1 MTVSEPLRLAIFDCD
16 GTLVDSQHSI
26 VASMNAAF
34 EAHAYTRVSTLDQ
47 TIDNQ
52 LIELRDHCS
61 KMGWEVVKEY
71 ADEGLSGTLSRDK
84 RPALNSLI
92 KDAYRK
98 RFDSVVCWDIS
109 RIGRSMKELILFLS
123 DMKDRGIGIC
133 SVRQGFDTSTSMGEI
148 MFQFVGILSSWERE
162 MIRERTLAGLERA
175 KSEGKTLG
183 RRKVTNDTMT
193 AKILELRTAKKS
205 IREIAS
211 EVGVSRGTVSNVLKV
226 A

>member
-1 MTVSEPLRLAIFDCD
+1 
-16 GTLVDSQHSI
+16 
-26 VASMNAAF
+26 
-34 EAHAYTRVSTLDQ
+34 
-47 TIDNQ
+47 
-52 LIELRDHCS
+52 
-61 KMGWEVVKEY
+61 MGWEIVKEY
-71 ADEGLSGTLSRDK
+71 TDEGLSGTLSRDK
-84 RPALNSLI
+84 RPALNAMI
-92 KDAYRK
+92 DDGYRK
-98 RFDSVVCWDIS
+98 KFDTVICWDIS

-175 KSEGKTLG
+175 KSEGKILG
-183 RRKVTNDTMT
+183 RRKVTNDTTT
-193 AKILELRTAKKS
+193 AKIIELRNDKKS

>member
-1 MTVSEPLRLAIFDCD
+1 MTKKVGI
-16 GTLVDSQHSI
+16 
-26 VASMNAAF
+26 
-34 EAHAYTRVSTLDQ
+34 YTRVSTLDQ

-61 KMGWEVVKEY
+61 RMGWEIVKEY

-98 RFDSVVCWDIS
+98 RFDLVVCWDIS

-175 KSEGKTLG
+175 KREGKTLG
-183 RRKVTNDTMT
+183 RRKVTNDTIT
-193 AKILELRTAKKS
+193 AKILELRNDKKS
-205 IREIAS
+205 ICEIGS
-211 EVGVSRGTVSNVLKV
+211 EVGVSRGTVNNVLKV

>member
-1 MTVSEPLRLAIFDCD
+1 MTKKVVIYA
-16 GTLVDSQHSI
+16 
-26 VASMNAAF
+26 
-34 EAHAYTRVSTLDQ
+34 RVSTLDQ
-47 TIDNQ
+47 TVDNQ

-61 KMGWEVVKEY
+61 KMGWEIVKEY
-71 ADEGLSGTLSRDK
+71 TDEGLSGTLSREK
-84 RPALNSLI
+84 RPALNAMI
-92 KDAYRK
+92 KDGYRK
-98 RFDSVVCWDIS
+98 KFDTVVCWDIS
-109 RIGRSMKELILFLS
+109 RIGRSMKELVLFLS

-183 RRKVTNDTMT
+183 RKKVTDKVIT
-193 AKILELRTAKKS
+193 AKIIELRNDKKS
-205 IREIAS
+205 FRQIAS

>member
-1 MTVSEPLRLAIFDCD
+1 
-16 GTLVDSQHSI
+16 
-26 VASMNAAF
+26 
-34 EAHAYTRVSTLDQ
+34 
-47 TIDNQ
+47 
-52 LIELRDHCS
+52 
-61 KMGWEVVKEY
+61 MGWEIVKEY
-71 ADEGLSGTLSRDK
+71 TDKGLSGTLSREK
-84 RPALNSLI
+84 RPSLNAMI
-92 KDAYRK
+92 NDGYRK
-98 RFDSVVCWDIS
+98 KFDTVVCWDIS
-109 RIGRSMKELILFLS
+109 RIGRSMKELVLFLS

-183 RRKVTNDTMT
+183 RKKVTDKVMT
-193 AKILELRTAKKS
+193 AKIIELRNEKKS
-205 IREIAS
+205 IRKIAS

>member
-1 MTVSEPLRLAIFDCD
+1 MGRKVAIYC
-16 GTLVDSQHSI
+16 
-26 VASMNAAF
+26 
-34 EAHAYTRVSTLDQ
+34 RVSTLDQ

-52 LIELRDHCS
+52 LLELRDHCS
-61 KMGWEVVKEY
+61 KMEWEVVKEY

-84 RPALNSLI
+84 RPALNALI

-123 DMKDRGIGIC
+123 DMKDRGVGIC
-133 SVRQGFDTSTSMGEI
+133 SVRQRFGTSTSMGEV
-148 MFQFVGILSSWERE
+148 MLQFVGNLSPWERE

-193 AKILELRTAKKS
+193 AMIIELRTAKKS
-205 IREIAS
+205 IRDIAS
-211 EVGVSRGTVSNVLKV
+211 EVGVSIGTVSNVLKV

>member
-1 MTVSEPLRLAIFDCD
+1 MTKKVGI
-16 GTLVDSQHSI
+16 
-26 VASMNAAF
+26 
-34 EAHAYTRVSTLDQ
+34 YTRVSTLDQ

-71 ADEGLSGTLSRDK
+71 ADEGLSGTLSREK

-175 KSEGKTLG
+175 KSQGKTLG
-183 RRKVTNDTMT
+183 RKKVTDDTMT
-193 AKILELRTAKKS
+193 AKIIELRNEGKS
-205 IREIAS
+205 IRQIAS
-211 EVGVSRGTVSNVLKV
+211 EVGISRGTVNNVLKV

>member
-1 MTVSEPLRLAIFDCD
+1 MTKKVGI
-16 GTLVDSQHSI
+16 
-26 VASMNAAF
+26 
-34 EAHAYTRVSTLDQ
+34 YTRVSTLDQ

-162 MIRERTLAGLERA
+162 MIRERTLAGLDRA
-175 KSEGKTLG
+175 KREGKTLG
-183 RRKVTNDTMT
+183 RRKVTNETMT
-193 AKILELRTAKKS
+193 AKIVELRNDKKS
-205 IREIAS
+205 IRQIAS
-211 EVGVSRGTVSNVLKV
+211 EVGVSRGTVNNVLKV

>member
-1 MTVSEPLRLAIFDCD
+1 
-16 GTLVDSQHSI
+16 
-26 VASMNAAF
+26 
-34 EAHAYTRVSTLDQ
+34 
-47 TIDNQ
+47 
-52 LIELRDHCS
+52 
-61 KMGWEVVKEY
+61 
-71 ADEGLSGTLSRDK
+71 
-84 RPALNSLI
+84 
-92 KDAYRK
+92 
-98 RFDSVVCWDIS
+98 
-109 RIGRSMKELILFLS
+109 MKELILFLS

-175 KSEGKTLG
+175 RREGKTLG

-193 AKILELRTAKKS
+193 AKIIELRNDKKS

-211 EVGVSRGTVSNVLKV
+211 EVGVSTATVHRQLKKV

>member
-1 MTVSEPLRLAIFDCD
+1 MTKKVVIYA
-16 GTLVDSQHSI
+16 
-26 VASMNAAF
+26 
-34 EAHAYTRVSTLDQ
+34 RVSTLDQ
-47 TIDNQ
+47 TVDNQ

-61 KMGWEVVKEY
+61 KMGWEIVKEY
-71 ADEGLSGTLSRDK
+71 TDEGLSGTLSRDK
-84 RPALNSLI
+84 RPALNAMI
-92 KDAYRK
+92 KDGYRK
-98 RFDSVVCWDIS
+98 KFDTVVCWDIS
-109 RIGRSMKELILFLS
+109 RIGRSMKELIMFLS

-193 AKILELRTAKKS
+193 AKIIELRNDKKS

>member
-1 MTVSEPLRLAIFDCD
+1 MTKKVVI
-16 GTLVDSQHSI
+16 
-26 VASMNAAF
+26 
-34 EAHAYTRVSTLDQ
+34 YTRVSTLDQ

-148 MFQFVGILSSWERE
+148 MFQFVRILSSWERE

-175 KSEGKTLG
+175 KSQGKTLG

-193 AKILELRTAKKS
+193 AKIIELRTAKKT

-211 EVGVSRGTVSNVLKV
+211 DVGVSRGTVSNVLKV

>member
-1 MTVSEPLRLAIFDCD
+1 MVRKVAI
-16 GTLVDSQHSI
+16 
-26 VASMNAAF
+26 
-34 EAHAYTRVSTLDQ
+34 YTRVSSLDQ
-47 TIDNQ
+47 TVDNQ

-71 ADEGLSGTLSRDK
+71 ADEGLSGTLSREK
-84 RPALNSLI
+84 RPALNALI

-109 RIGRSMKELILFLS
+109 RIGRSMKELVLFLS
-123 DMKDRGIGIC
+123 DMKGRDIGIC

-148 MFQFVGILSSWERE
+148 MFLVVGIPSSWARE

-193 AKILELRTAKKS
+193 AKIIEMRTAKKS
-205 IREIAS
+205 IRDIAS
-211 EVGVSRGTVSNVLKV
+211 EVGVSRGTVNNVLKV

>member
-1 MTVSEPLRLAIFDCD
+1 MVRKVAI
-16 GTLVDSQHSI
+16 
-26 VASMNAAF
+26 
-34 EAHAYTRVSTLDQ
+34 YTRVSTLDQ

-61 KMGWEVVKEY
+61 RMGWEITKEY
-71 ADEGLSGTLSRDK
+71 SDEGLSGTLSRDK

-98 RFDSVVCWDIS
+98 KFDSVVCWDIS
-109 RIGRSMKELILFLS
+109 RLGRSMKELILFLS
-123 DMKDRGIGIC
+123 DMKDKGVGIC

-175 KSEGKTLG
+175 RREGKTLG

-193 AKILELRTAKKS
+193 AKIIELRSAKKS
-205 IREIAS
+205 LKEIAS
-211 EVGVSRGTVSNVLKV
+211 EVGVSIATVHRELKKV

>member
-1 MTVSEPLRLAIFDCD
+1 MTKKVVIYA
-16 GTLVDSQHSI
+16 
-26 VASMNAAF
+26 
-34 EAHAYTRVSTLDQ
+34 RVSTLDQ
-47 TIDNQ
+47 TVDNQ

-61 KMGWEVVKEY
+61 KMGWEIVKEY

-92 KDAYRK
+92 NDAYRK

-175 KSEGKTLG
+175 KREGKTLG

-193 AKILELRTAKKS
+193 AKIIELRSAKKS

-211 EVGVSRGTVSNVLKV
+211 EVGVSRGTVNNILKV

>member
-1 MTVSEPLRLAIFDCD
+1 MVRKVAI
-16 GTLVDSQHSI
+16 
-26 VASMNAAF
+26 
-34 EAHAYTRVSTLDQ
+34 YTRVSTLDQ

-52 LIELRDHCS
+52 LIELRDHCF

-84 RPALNSLI
+84 RPALNTLI
-92 KDAYRK
+92 NDAYRK

-109 RIGRSMKELILFLS
+109 RIGRSMKELVLFLS

-148 MFQFVGILSSWERE
+148 MFQFVGILSSWEKT

-175 KSEGKTLG
+175 RREGKTLG
-183 RRKVTNDTMT
+183 RRKITNDTMT
-193 AKILELRTAKKS
+193 AKIIELRNDKKS
-205 IREIAS
+205 IRQIAS
-211 EVGVSRGTVSNVLKV
+211 EVGVSRGTVNNILKV

>member
-1 MTVSEPLRLAIFDCD
+1 MVRKVAI
-16 GTLVDSQHSI
+16 
-26 VASMNAAF
+26 
-34 EAHAYTRVSTLDQ
+34 YTRVSTLDQ

-61 KMGWEVVKEY
+61 KMGWEIVKEY
-71 ADEGLSGTLSRDK
+71 ADEGLSGALSRDK

-98 RFDSVVCWDIS
+98 KFDSVICWDIS
-109 RIGRSMKELILFLS
+109 RIRRSMKELVLFLS
-123 DMKDRGIGIC
+123 DMKDRGVGIC
-133 SVRQGFDTSTSMGEI
+133 SVRQGFDTSTSMGEM

-162 MIRERTLAGLERA
+162 RTLAGLERA
-175 KSEGKTLG
+175 KRDGKTLG
-183 RRKVTNDTMT
+183 RRKVTNDEVT
-193 AKILELRTAKKS
+193 AKIIELRTAKKS
-205 IREIAS
+205 IRDIAS

>member
-1 MTVSEPLRLAIFDCD
+1 MT
-16 GTLVDSQHSI
+16 TK
-26 VASMNAAF
+26 VAL
-34 EAHAYTRVSTLDQ
+34 YCRVSTLDQ

-84 RPALNSLI
+84 RPALNALI

-98 RFDSVVCWDIS
+98 RFDPVVCWDIS

-148 MFQFVGILSSWERE
+148 MFQFVGNLSSWERQ

-175 KSEGKTLG
+175 RREGKTLG
-183 RRKVTNDTMT
+183 RIKVTNDRMT
-193 AKILELRTAKKS
+193 ATIIELRNDKKS
-205 IREIAS
+205 IRQIAS
-211 EVGVSRGTVSNVLKV
+211 EVGVSTATVHRQLKKV

>member
-1 MTVSEPLRLAIFDCD
+1 MTKKVVIYA
-16 GTLVDSQHSI
+16 
-26 VASMNAAF
+26 
-34 EAHAYTRVSTLDQ
+34 RVSTLDQ
-47 TIDNQ
+47 TVDNQ

-109 RIGRSMKELILFLS
+109 RIGRNMKELVLFLS
-123 DMKDRGIGIC
+123 DMKDRGVGIC

-193 AKILELRTAKKS
+193 AKILELGTAKKT

-211 EVGVSRGTVSNVLKV
+211 EVGVSRGTVNNVLKV

>member
-1 MTVSEPLRLAIFDCD
+1 MTKKVVIYA
-16 GTLVDSQHSI
+16 
-26 VASMNAAF
+26 
-34 EAHAYTRVSTLDQ
+34 RVSTLDQ
-47 TIDNQ
+47 TVDNQ

-61 KMGWEVVKEY
+61 KMGWEIVKEY
-71 ADEGLSGTLSRDK
+71 TDEGLSGTLSRSK
-84 RPALNSLI
+84 RPALNAMI
-92 KDAYRK
+92 KDGYRK
-98 RFDSVVCWDIS
+98 KFDTVVCWDIS
-109 RIGRSMKELILFLS
+109 RIGRSMKELVLFLS

-175 KSEGKTLG
+175 KSEGKILG

-193 AKILELRTAKKS
+193 AKIIELRNDKKS
-205 IREIAS
+205 IRHIAS
-211 EVGVSRGTVSNVLKV
+211 EVGVSIGTVSNVLKV

>member
-1 MTVSEPLRLAIFDCD
+1 MVRKVAI
-16 GTLVDSQHSI
+16 
-26 VASMNAAF
+26 
-34 EAHAYTRVSTLDQ
+34 YTRVSTLDQ

-61 KMGWEVVKEY
+61 KMGWEIVKEY
-71 ADEGLSGTLSRDK
+71 ADEGLSGTLSREK

-109 RIGRSMKELILFLS
+109 RIGRSMKELVLFLS
-123 DMKDRGIGIC
+123 DMKDKGVGIC

-193 AKILELRTAKKS
+193 AKIIELRSAKKS